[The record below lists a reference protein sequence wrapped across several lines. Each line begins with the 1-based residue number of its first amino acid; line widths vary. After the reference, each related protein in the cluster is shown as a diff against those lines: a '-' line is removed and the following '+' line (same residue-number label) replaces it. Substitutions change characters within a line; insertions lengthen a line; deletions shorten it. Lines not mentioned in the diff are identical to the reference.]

1 MLKIILIYKVSILLI
16 IKKMSW
22 SSNDNNSPWGN
33 KPKDSNKK
41 SAKDSGDGYGDDYL
55 KNFQDRFKEMFPQRN
70 PKSFS
75 IVLLIII
82 VIWTISGFYRVGT
95 DEQGVVTRFGEY
107 VRTTEPGLHYH
118 LPFPIESV
126 LKPKVTKVN
135 RIEVGF
141 RTSQSQFSQTQQT
154 RQIPEEALMLTGDE
168 NIVDLNFTIF
178 WIINDAKDYLFNV
191 RNPEITIKSIGE
203 SVMRE
208 KIGQTPIDPILSE
221 GKSIVEEDVKNKV
234 QKVLDYYEG
243 GVLITQVQLQKAD
256 PPEHVIESYRDV
268 QRAKTDEQRLRN
280 EAEAYSMDIIPK
292 ARGEAERKIQ
302 EAEAYEKE
310 VVAKAEGEAQR
321 FLSVYNSYKSSK
333 GVTRERIYLETLE
346 KTLGKIDKIIVDKN
360 TGSGVVPYLPL
371 PELKKRQN
379 KDNIKQELTDE

>member
-1 MLKIILIYKVSILLI
+1 MLKTFLIYKLTI
-16 IKKMSW
+16 IKKKCLGHQTITTVLGVK
-22 SSNDNNSPWGN
+22 NPEKIKKVAQTEAENS
-33 KPKDSNKK
+33 
-41 SAKDSGDGYGDDYL
+41 YGDDYL
-55 KNFQDRFKEMFPQRN
+55 KSFQDKLKNMFPKNN
-70 PKSFS
+70 PTSLGLVVV
-75 IVLLIII
+75 ILLF
-82 VIWTISGFYRVGT
+82 IWTLSGFYRVGT

-126 LKPKVTKVN
+126 FKPKVTKVN

-141 RTSQSQFSQTQQT
+141 RTSQSQFSQTPQT
-154 RQIPEEALMLTGDE
+154 RQTPEEALMLTGDE

-178 WIINDAKDYLFNV
+178 WIINDAKDFLFNV

-221 GKSIVEEDVKNKV
+221 GKSIVEEDVKNSV
-234 QKVLDYYEG
+234 QAVLDYYQS
-243 GVLITQVQLQKAD
+243 GVLVTQVQLQKAD
-256 PPEHVIESYRDV
+256 PPELVIESFRDV

-280 EAEAYSMDIIPK
+280 EAEAYRNDIIPK

-302 EAEAYEKE
+302 EAEAYKKE

-321 FLSVYNSYKSSK
+321 FISVYNSYKTSK
-333 GVTRERIYLETLE
+333 DVTRERIYLETLE
-346 KTLGKIDKIIVDKN
+346 KTLGKIDKVIVDN
-360 TGSGVVPYLPL
+360 NAGSGVVPYLPL
-371 PELKKRQN
+371 PELKKKINNNSNSNNEQN
-379 KDNIKQELTDE
+379 